1 MILTPSFAFPNP
13 WAILCHKFLSEASLL
28 VHRKPRGRLLCGARG
43 DGNTEGRGEGRG
55 DSGTRAHSA
64 GACREAAAARLPS
77 ASVGR
82 VWLREAGPGHTQG
95 HLLISLLGDQGR
107 LQPGE
112 NNRSRTPPQCECPG
126 SQVSPRPRG
135 VLCFRRLKAVFFLVR
150 TTL

>member
-1 MILTPSFAFPNP
+1 MLFLTPGPSSATNFCQKLRCSCTGSRA
-13 WAILCHKFLSEASLL
+13 
-28 VHRKPRGRLLCGARG
+28 
-43 DGNTEGRGEGRG
+43 DGCSVERGERGEHGGTRGGTRGRG
-55 DSGTRAHSA
+55 DSGALRRGLPRSRRRA
-64 GACREAAAARLPS
+64 S

-82 VWLREAGPGHTQG
+82 VWLREAGPGHTEG